1 MNSLADGTIS
11 VSDGNDSG
19 VFYHEDHSTLRSTR
33 AMEHALGNDSAL
45 PRTKLHGAAFEVNQ
59 QLPFDNVEKLI
70 IIVMLVP
77 VIFALYHTKTDDR
90 AIHLTESLV
99 VPLVGARFGERAL
112 VDDFQGLTKDVESG
126 FVRKAFH
133 IGHWVLRMP

>member
-11 VSDGNDSG
+11 VSGGNDSG

-45 PRTKLHGAAFEVNQ
+45 PRTKLHGAAFEGNQ

-77 VIFALYHTKTDDR
+77 VIFALYHTKTNDR
-90 AIHLTESLV
+90 AIDLAKSLV
-99 VPLVGARFGERAL
+99 VPLISARVSERAF
-112 VDDFQGLTKDVESG
+112 VDDFHRFVKDVEPRL
-126 FVRKAFH
+126 VRKAF
-133 IGHWVLRMP
+133 HWVLRMP